1 MLLLRAIDIPLHSFC
16 YCTSPI
22 DHFSNTL
29 DSLRESRLLH
39 FVTHRISVFS
49 KLNIAIS
56 PPSIL
61 FYPLLDWIWITDRQM
76 ELQNS
81 CSFFANKEKIHN
93 YHLYTMKYLEVPSL
107 SVLSSKMNQ
116 VTQSDMKLNCRIE
129 LYSCESCMCEW
140 IVGKMST
147 EQKKLSRK
155 LRQDLLRDS
164 EDAFVTISESTNILW
179 TCRFDP

>member
-1 MLLLRAIDIPLHSFC
+1 MESRRCTFSFFLPRIFSNRAILQYS
-16 YCTSPI
+16 
-22 DHFSNTL
+22 TL
-29 DSLRESRLLH
+29 PNR
-39 FVTHRISVFS
+39 
-49 KLNIAIS
+49 KLA
-56 PPSIL
+56 L
-61 FYPLLDWIWITDRQM
+61 FYSSIIYLFLPYLAIANAPPPILIYVLLDWISITDRHL

-81 CSFFANKEKIHN
+81 SSIFANKEKIHN
-93 YHLYTMKYLEVPSL
+93 YYLFTMKYLEVPSL

-129 LYSCESCMCEW
+129 LYSCESCLCEW

-179 TCRFDP
+179 KCR

>member
-1 MLLLRAIDIPLHSFC
+1 MKSRRCTFSF
-16 YCTSPI
+16 SLPRI
-22 DHFSNTL
+22 FSNIAFLQYSTL
-29 DSLRESRLLH
+29 PNRKLVLFYSSIIYLFLPYLAIANAPSHPDLRFVRLNLNIWSTSGIAE
-39 FVTHRISVFS
+39 FKLYFRKQGEDS
-49 KLNIAIS
+49 KLL
-56 PPSIL
+56 P
-61 FYPLLDWIWITDRQM
+61 F
-76 ELQNS
+76 
-81 CSFFANKEKIHN
+81 
-93 YHLYTMKYLEVPSL
+93 TMKYLEVPSL

-129 LYSCESCMCEW
+129 LYSCESCLCEW

-179 TCRFDP
+179 KCR